1 METLLKLQQY
11 ANQPIPHFLL
21 VNLLGDYKSPNDKI
35 HELTKS
41 GYLEPIKKGLYIL
54 GEKLSS
60 STPEPFLLANQIY
73 GPSYVSMESA
83 LSFYGMIPEQVFGVS
98 SMTTKPSK
106 IFKNVIGTFTFL
118 NLSEAYYSLG
128 LKSVELAPSQRVLI
142 ASKEKALL
150 DKIITSKGIQLRSV
164 KNFKDY
170 LLENLRIDDSILRE
184 LDFKIMEEWIPF
196 SPKKETVKLLLKTL
210 ENL

>member
-35 HELTKS
+35 YELTKS
-41 GYLEPIKKGLYIL
+41 GYLDPIKKGLYIL

-83 LSFYGMIPEQVFGVS
+83 MSFYGMIPEKVFGVS
-98 SMTTKPSK
+98 SMTTKSSK
-106 IFKNVIGTFTFL
+106 IFKNSIGSFTFK
-118 NLSEAYYSLG
+118 NLPESYYSLG
-128 LKSVELAPSQRVLI
+128 IRSVEIAPSQRVLI

-150 DKIITSKGIQLRSV
+150 DKIISFKGIQLRSI
-164 KNFKDY
+164 KSFKKY
-170 LLENLRIDDSILRE
+170 LLENLRIDDSILRD
-184 LDFKIMEEWIPF
+184 LDCKIMAEWIHV
-196 SPKKETVKLLLKTL
+196 SPKKETIKILVKTL

>member
-41 GYLEPIKKGLYIL
+41 GYLESIKKGLYIL

-60 STPEPFLLANQIY
+60 STPEPFLIANQIY

-83 LSFYGMIPEQVFGVS
+83 MSFYGMIPEQVFGVS

-128 LKSVELAPSQRVLI
+128 LRSVELAPSQRVLI